1 MLQSLG
7 VVLYI
12 QHQFCHTQAPGVF
25 ITPHIGGAVK
35 SMRARGY
42 KFVLACATTPRPPM
56 VLDRGLC
63 PVVTTALR
71 NQAKAPEAICTAGR
85 FVTSAAAD
93 PCALLASHMCVRD
106 LYA

>member
-12 QHQFCHTQAPGVF
+12 QHRFCHTQAPGVF

-42 KFVLACATTPRPPM
+42 KFVLEQI
-56 VLDRGLC
+56 DRYLKGEPLH
-63 PVVTTALR
+63 
-71 NQAKAPEAICTAGR
+71 N
-85 FVTSAAAD
+85 
-93 PCALLASHMCVRD
+93 VR
-106 LYA
+106 LHGY